1 MIAEKIANVTNS
13 FDKLCN
19 NCIDVL
25 EGLSK
30 DIGMSYGELNVWLF
44 VIIQPALILIFFTTT
59 VILTIRLYR
68 KNKDFK
74 RGNLITASISTIVI
88 IAFVI
93 AMLLA
98 AAYVFLI
105 LAIGGK
111 GIDGTV

>member
-1 MIAEKIANVTNS
+1 MTERIANVTND
-13 FDKLCN
+13 FDSLCN
-19 NCIDVL
+19 ICIEVL
-25 EGLSK
+25 EGLSQ
-30 DIGMSYGELNVWLF
+30 DLGMSYGELNVWLF

-93 AMLLA
+93 AMLLGT
-98 AAYVFLI
+98 AYVFLI
-105 LAIGGK
+105 LAVGSS
-111 GIDGTV
+111 GINEPV